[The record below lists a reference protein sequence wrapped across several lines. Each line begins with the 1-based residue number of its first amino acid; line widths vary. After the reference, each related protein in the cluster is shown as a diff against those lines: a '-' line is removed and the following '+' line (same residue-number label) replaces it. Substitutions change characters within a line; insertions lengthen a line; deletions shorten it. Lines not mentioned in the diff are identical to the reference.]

1 VGPGNGHDGRKF
13 GKGME
18 GFRVK
23 KRRRGRA
30 RTQLGAVDRA
40 AGYSGQHSEESAEGE
55 ADHRGKT
62 FFFAI
67 GRPIGGLEAAW
78 SGS

>member
-1 VGPGNGHDGRKF
+1 
-13 GKGME
+13 
-18 GFRVK
+18 
-23 KRRRGRA
+23 
-30 RTQLGAVDRA
+30 LGAVDRA